1 MQTEIGYVDVKTEPI
16 EFYVQSTTNF
26 TAAIADQR
34 IEYNTFQLL
43 RGTAMDYQTGLFTAP
58 KNGTYVFAFSG
69 LDLPGNSD
77 LLINVYK
84 NDDKILI
91 KELIGSGGPVG
102 GTANHGTAAIP
113 FVLRLTSGDTI
124 RVYVGTASGTLYSDP
139 KRPMTHFTGFLLEE
153 DIFP

>member
-16 EFYVQSTTNF
+16 EFYVQSTTNL
-26 TAAIADQR
+26 TAAIADHR
-34 IEYNTFQLL
+34 IGYDTFQLL
-43 RGTAMDYQTGLFTAP
+43 RGTDSMDYETGLFTAP
-58 KNGTYVFAFSG
+58 KTGTYVFAFSG
-69 LDLPGNSD
+69 LDLPGNSE

-84 NDDKILI
+84 NDGEKM

-102 GTANHGTAAIP
+102 GTANHGTVAIP
-113 FVLRLTSGDTI
+113 FVLRLTSGETI
-124 RVYVGTASGTLYSDP
+124 RVYIGTASGTLYSDP

>member
-43 RGTAMDYQTGLFTAP
+43 RGTAMDYLTGLFTAP

-69 LDLPGNSD
+69 LDLPGSNE